1 MKPVAVAISMTFLLV
16 AISAISQQEPAPTA
30 YAEPNEGIDL
40 CKAKTLPKTVQNR
53 LKQEF
58 ASWTVQDQTVLSP
71 SARKRWESEKPSQC
85 PGIAMGRF
93 ENAKAL
99 SYAVLLIAQDHA
111 DAGYKLL
118 VFSPKAGQPSYEMRA
133 LDSGESG
140 ASNFFIHTVPMSKF
154 FDSKSRKAFRAY
166 TSEGF
171 LLVDAAEQEYE
182 INVYFWANG
191 TYQHQAIDY

>member
-1 MKPVAVAISMTFLLV
+1 MKPVVVAISMGFLLV
-16 AISAISQQEPAPTA
+16 AIFPISQQEPAPTA
-30 YAEPNEGIDL
+30 YAEPSERVDL

-58 ASWTVQDQTVLSP
+58 VSWMIQKQTDLSP

-85 PGIAMGRF
+85 PGIGMGRF

-99 SYAVLLIAQDHA
+99 SYAVLLISQDYA
-111 DAGYKLL
+111 DDGYKLL

-154 FDSKSRKAFRAY
+154 FDGKSRKQFRAY
-166 TSEGF
+166 ASEGI

-182 INVYFWANG
+182 INLYFWANG
-191 TYQHQAIDY
+191 TYQHQPIDY

>member
-1 MKPVAVAISMTFLLV
+1 MKPVSAAITMIFLLV
-16 AISAISQQEPAPTA
+16 AIFSISQQELVPTA
-30 YAEPNEGIDL
+30 YAEPGEGVDL
-40 CKAKTLPKTVQNR
+40 CKVGALPQTVQSR
-53 LKQEF
+53 LRQEF
-58 ASWTVQDQTVLSP
+58 VSWMVQKQTDLSP
-71 SARKRWESEKPSQC
+71 SARKRWGSEKPSQC

-154 FDSKSRKAFRAY
+154 FNNESRKTFRAY
-166 TSEGF
+166 TSEGI

-182 INVYFWANG
+182 VNVYFWANG
-191 TYQHQAIDY
+191 TYQHQPIDY

>member
-1 MKPVAVAISMTFLLV
+1 MKPVAVAISMAFLLV
-16 AISAISQQEPAPTA
+16 ATFPISQQEPAPAA
-30 YAEPNEGIDL
+30 YAEPSEGVDL
-40 CKAKTLPKTVQNR
+40 CKAKTLPRTVQNR

-58 ASWTVQDQTVLSP
+58 ASWTVQKQTDLSP
-71 SARKRWESEKPSQC
+71 SARKRWESEMPSQC

-93 ENAKAL
+93 KNAKAL
-99 SYAVLLIAQDHA
+99 SYAVLLIAQDQA

-118 VFSPKAGQPSYEMRA
+118 VFSPKAGQPSYEMRS

-154 FDSKSRKAFRAY
+154 FDDKSRKTFRAY
-166 TSEGF
+166 TSEGI

-182 INVYFWANG
+182 VNVYFWANG
-191 TYQHQAIDY
+191 TYQHQPIDY